1 MPRPRR
7 PGWIDWAKSLAKQI
21 ILDDLDCGVLP
32 VDESELSAEE
42 AWELV
47 YSQMAEFIRPET
59 VVFSQFKERLR
70 DHRKKHGEGVTRA
83 ALESEALDHDRR
95 LFPRQTENNRGEP
108 VFDLSAAKLLLRA
121 DIAEGKH
128 HRMTPSQLQMTR
140 VEYQPFSAV
149 KFKHRIYQEVRRV
162 KFINYLNERRE
173 QGKRD

>member
-128 HRMTPSQLQMTR
+128 HRMTPSQLQIL
-140 VEYQPFSAV
+140 
-149 KFKHRIYQEVRRV
+149 FK
-162 KFINYLNERRE
+162 
-173 QGKRD
+173 

>member
-59 VVFSQFKERLR
+59 VVFSQFKE
-70 DHRKKHGEGVTRA
+70 
-83 ALESEALDHDRR
+83 
-95 LFPRQTENNRGEP
+95 
-108 VFDLSAAKLLLRA
+108 
-121 DIAEGKH
+121 
-128 HRMTPSQLQMTR
+128 QL
-140 VEYQPFSAV
+140 
-149 KFKHRIYQEVRRV
+149 
-162 KFINYLNERRE
+162 
-173 QGKRD
+173 